1 MKEQGVEMVLYRFIL
16 IILFF
21 LPVELYASA
30 QGLNLDW
37 IDKTK
42 SPQEDFYAYANGAWQ
57 KSNPIP
63 MEYSSWSNFSILQKS
78 MQDKLNRMML
88 DLSKNEHLKKY
99 LDIII
104 KFI

>member
-57 KSNPIP
+57 
-63 MEYSSWSNFSILQKS
+63 
-78 MQDKLNRMML
+78 
-88 DLSKNEHLKKY
+88 
-99 LDIII
+99 
-104 KFI
+104 